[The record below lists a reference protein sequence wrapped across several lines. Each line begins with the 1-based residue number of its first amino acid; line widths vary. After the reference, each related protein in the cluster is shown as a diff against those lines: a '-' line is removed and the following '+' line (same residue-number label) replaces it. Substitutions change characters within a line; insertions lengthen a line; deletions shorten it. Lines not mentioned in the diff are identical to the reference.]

1 MEMKI
6 NTQDLMMKI
15 ILITPIATMLQ
26 PIFNPINKIV
36 LGIFSIVLL
45 YNYLR
50 KPIKKIDLIIL
61 SFSFIVFSYSLFN
74 IEKKYLNINMIF
86 YFPIWALYLTYL
98 TNYYNEFI
106 DTFVKNLRFVKWL
119 INIWCFLIC
128 LSMIIPSSYEGN
140 GVLVGNFKSFSEGSF
155 RIAPT
160 ILLMGII
167 STIVYE
173 VILYFL
179 QYMFLGINVEVLS
192 FIKILLIE
200 VVYNML
206 IVIILYP
213 LIKNVGYEIENEVK
227 GDRILTR
234 YF

>member
-1 MEMKI
+1 M
-6 NTQDLMMKI
+6 
-15 ILITPIATMLQ
+15 
-26 PIFNPINKIV
+26 
-36 LGIFSIVLL
+36 
-45 YNYLR
+45 
-50 KPIKKIDLIIL
+50 KKI
-61 SFSFIVFSYSLFN
+61 
-74 IEKKYLNINMIF
+74 
-86 YFPIWALYLTYL
+86 
-98 TNYYNEFI
+98 
-106 DTFVKNLRFVKWL
+106 L
-119 INIWCFLIC
+119 INISLIITFIIIYLLQTVFFSHFTIAGIMPNIFVILMLFIGLYMGRTMGIIYGISFGIFIDIWIGKNMGFTSIALAIVGL
-128 LSMIIPSSYEGN
+128 LS
-140 GVLVGNFKSFSEGSF
+140 GVLDKTLSKDS
-155 RIAPT
+155 RIT
-160 ILLMGII
+160 VLLMGII

-213 LIKNVGYEIENEVK
+213 LIRDIGYEIENEVK

>member
-1 MEMKI
+1 M
-6 NTQDLMMKI
+6 
-15 ILITPIATMLQ
+15 
-26 PIFNPINKIV
+26 
-36 LGIFSIVLL
+36 
-45 YNYLR
+45 
-50 KPIKKIDLIIL
+50 KKI
-61 SFSFIVFSYSLFN
+61 
-74 IEKKYLNINMIF
+74 
-86 YFPIWALYLTYL
+86 
-98 TNYYNEFI
+98 
-106 DTFVKNLRFVKWL
+106 L
-119 INIWCFLIC
+119 INISLIITFIIIYLLQTVFFSHFTIAGIMPNIFVILMLFIGLYMGRTMGIIYGISFWIFIDIWIGKNMGFTSIALAIVGL
-128 LSMIIPSSYEGN
+128 LS
-140 GVLVGNFKSFSEGSF
+140 GVLDKTLSKDS
-155 RIAPT
+155 RIT
-160 ILLMGII
+160 VLLMGII

-213 LIKNVGYEIENEVK
+213 LIRDIGYEIENEVK

>member
-1 MEMKI
+1 M
-6 NTQDLMMKI
+6 
-15 ILITPIATMLQ
+15 
-26 PIFNPINKIV
+26 
-36 LGIFSIVLL
+36 
-45 YNYLR
+45 
-50 KPIKKIDLIIL
+50 KKI
-61 SFSFIVFSYSLFN
+61 
-74 IEKKYLNINMIF
+74 
-86 YFPIWALYLTYL
+86 
-98 TNYYNEFI
+98 
-106 DTFVKNLRFVKWL
+106 L
-119 INIWCFLIC
+119 INISLIITFIIIYLLQTVFFSHFTIAGIMPNIFVILMLFIGLYMGRTMGIIYGISFGIFIDIWIGKNMGFTSIALAIVGL
-128 LSMIIPSSYEGN
+128 LS
-140 GVLVGNFKSFSEGSF
+140 GVLDKTLSKDS
-155 RIAPT
+155 RIT
-160 ILLMGII
+160 VLLMGII

-179 QYMFLGINVEVLS
+179 QYMLLRINVEVLS

>member
-1 MEMKI
+1 MRKVLIHISLIITFIIIYLLQTVLFSHFTIAGIMPNI
-6 NTQDLMMKI
+6 FVILMLFIGLYMGRTMGI
-15 ILITPIATMLQ
+15 IYGIS
-26 PIFNPINKIV
+26 F
-36 LGIFSIVLL
+36 GIFIDIWIGKSMGFTSVALAIVGLL
-45 YNYLR
+45 
-50 KPIKKIDLIIL
+50 
-61 SFSFIVFSYSLFN
+61 S
-74 IEKKYLNINMIF
+74 
-86 YFPIWALYLTYL
+86 
-98 TNYYNEFI
+98 
-106 DTFVKNLRFVKWL
+106 
-119 INIWCFLIC
+119 
-128 LSMIIPSSYEGN
+128 
-140 GVLVGNFKSFSEGSF
+140 GVLDKTLSKDS
-155 RIAPT
+155 RIT
-160 ILLMGII
+160 VLLMGII